1 MGFFSQFSGN
11 KKDEKKPTKKA
22 AVVTAKTKT
31 KKKDLEADLANSS
44 AATAS
49 DATRPAD
56 VAADTTSNKPESVQ
70 AAIGIGSVKYIIKPL
85 ITEQGTYLA
94 ENNTYLFQVALQ
106 ANKRAIREAIEKI
119 YGVKVVAVRTTRYL
133 GKKVRY
139 GRVAGQR
146 SAFKKAFVTVAKG
159 QTIVVNKNV

>member
-11 KKDEKKPTKKA
+11 KKDEKQPAKKA

-49 DATRPAD
+49 DAAHPAD
-56 VAADTTSNKPESVQ
+56 VASSEFAKPESVQ